1 VAPTPTPLPPSHH
14 HHHPEP
20 LNPALELNQPRPIE
34 KKKRMDRYE
43 VLKPIGEG
51 KFALVF
57 KARRRE
63 DGALVA
69 LKRVAIDAM
78 DERGRAKCLKEV
90 GGWEGGYWCWVDR
103 L

>member
-1 VAPTPTPLPPSHH
+1 
-14 HHHPEP
+14 
-20 LNPALELNQPRPIE
+20 
-34 KKKRMDRYE
+34 MDQYE

-51 KFALVF
+51 KFAVVY
-57 KARRRE
+57 KARRKA

-90 GGWEGGYWCWVDR
+90 GRCYACVRGFIGVGLDWVGR
-103 L
+103 VMWRWWRPTLTQHSRPPP